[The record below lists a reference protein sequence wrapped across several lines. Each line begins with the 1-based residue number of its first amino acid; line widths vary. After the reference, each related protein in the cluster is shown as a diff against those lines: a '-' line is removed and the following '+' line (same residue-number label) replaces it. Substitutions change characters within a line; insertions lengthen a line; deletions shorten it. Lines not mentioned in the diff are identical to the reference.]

1 MAFAEKRAWIM
12 LVVSAVAYAAYVV
25 IVLGRSGG
33 APLAD
38 VPYESTLVGTIVAS
52 IVVSIILNIVVGMF
66 TPKGEEK
73 PDQRDRE
80 IYRTTEYIG
89 QSFVV
94 IGGVAALILALLE
107 APYFWIANAVFLC
120 FVLSA
125 LLSSIAKIFA
135 YRTGFGSW

>member
-12 LVVSAVAYAAYVV
+12 LVVSAMAYAAYVV
-25 IVLGRSGG
+25 AILRRADGV
-33 APLAD
+33 PLAD
-38 VPYESTLVGTIVAS
+38 VAYESTLVITVIASIVATIVLTIVA
-52 IVVSIILNIVVGMF
+52 GFF

-73 PDQRDRE
+73 TDQRDRE
-80 IYRTTEYIG
+80 IYRTTEFIG

-135 YRTGFGSW
+135 YRKGFDSW

>member
-12 LVVSAVAYAAYVV
+12 LVVSTVAYAAYAVT
-25 IVLGRSGG
+25 VLRRADGV
-33 APLAD
+33 PLAH
-38 VPYESTLVGTIVAS
+38 VAYASTLVTTVIAS
-52 IVVSIILNIVVGMF
+52 IVASIILNIIAGIF

-80 IYRTTEYIG
+80 IYRTTEHIG
-89 QSFVV
+89 SSFVV

-120 FVLSA
+120 FVLSGV
-125 LLSSIAKIFA
+125 LSSIAKIFA
-135 YRTGFGSW
+135 YRKGFGSW

>member
-12 LVVSAVAYAAYVV
+12 LLVSTVAYAVYVV
-25 IVLGRSGG
+25 VVLRRSSGV
-33 APLAD
+33 PLAD
-38 VPYESTLVGTIVAS
+38 APYESALVGTIVAS

-94 IGGVAALILALLE
+94 IGAVAAMILALLQ

>member
-12 LVVSAVAYAAYVV
+12 LVVSTIAYAVYVV
-25 IVLGRSGG
+25 IILRRLDGRSPDEVSY
-33 APLAD
+33 AS
-38 VPYESTLVGTIVAS
+38 VLVGTIVAS
-52 IVVSIILNIVVGMF
+52 IVVAIVLNIAAAMT
-66 TPKGEEK
+66 TPRGEEK

-80 IYRTTEYIG
+80 IQRASEYIG

-94 IGGVAALILALLE
+94 IGAVAALLLAVFE
-107 APYFWIANAVFLC
+107 APYFWIANAVYLC

-135 YRTGFGSW
+135 YRKGFGTW

>member
-12 LVVSAVAYAAYVV
+12 LVVSTVVYAAYAV
-25 IVLGRSGG
+25 IVLRRADGM
-33 APLAD
+33 PLAD
-38 VPYESTLVGTIVAS
+38 VPYESTLVGAVVAS
-52 IVVSIILNIVVGMF
+52 IVATIILNIVVGMF
-66 TPKGEEK
+66 TPKGEDK

-94 IGGVAALILALLE
+94 IGSVAAMILALLE